1 MKRISSR
8 RTPFLNKGTPAIILL
23 ALFVV
28 FFFLFTD
35 KHKISDVTPLFLGII
50 MFFLVWLV
58 NGKGLKVVY
67 VEKDGFIVNGKKILF
82 ENVVS
87 IKRQWRTTHYRVR
100 YQDGVKTTSFKFTIT
115 MFFMEPSYIK
125 NIRRI
130 IEERS
135 TVKSQ

>member
-8 RTPFLNKGTPAIILL
+8 RTPFLNKGIPAIILL

-28 FFFLFTD
+28 FFFLFTV
-35 KHKISDVTPLFLGII
+35 KISDVTPLFLGII

-82 ENVVS
+82 KNVVS

-115 MFFMEPSYIK
+115 MFFMEPPYIK

-135 TVKSQ
+135 TVNP